1 MPSERFVAALNE
13 QIGREFAAAH
23 QYVAVGAWY
32 AGQTFPQLAK
42 FFYAQADEERG
53 HAMRMVNYLVES
65 GVQPQIG
72 QVPAPRSGFD
82 DHVAPI
88 HLALDLEKANTVE
101 IGTLFDIARETR
113 DHASEVFMQ
122 WFVEEQVEEEAAMD
136 SLLTVAERVRQF
148 PMMLEEFLARDGDS
162 LGSARGP
169 TAGKAVASEL

>member
-13 QIGREFAAAH
+13 RIGREFAAAH

-32 AGQTFPQLAK
+32 DGQTFPQLAR
-42 FFYAQADEERG
+42 FFYKQADEERD
-53 HAMRMVNYLVES
+53 HAMRMVSYLVES
-65 GVQPQIG
+65 GVQPTIG
-72 QVPAPRSGFD
+72 QIAAPRQSFE

-88 HLALDLEKANTVE
+88 RLALEQERTYTVE
-101 IGTLFDIARETR
+101 IGKLFDIARETR

-148 PMMLEEFLARDGDS
+148 PMMLEEFLARDADS
-162 LGSARGP
+162 LGTARGP
-169 TAGKAVASEL
+169 GAA

>member
-32 AGQTFPQLAK
+32 EGQTFPQLAR
-42 FFYAQADEERG
+42 FFYKQADEERG
-53 HAMRMVNYLVES
+53 HAMKMVNYLLES
-65 GVQPQIG
+65 GAQPNIG
-72 QVPAPRSGFD
+72 QIAAPRQSFD

-88 HLALDLEKANTVE
+88 RLAVDQEKTNTVE
-101 IGTLFDIARETR
+101 IGNLFDIARETR
-113 DHASEVFMQ
+113 DHASEVFTQ
-122 WFVEEQVEEEAAMD
+122 SFVEEQVEEEATMD
-136 SLLTVAERVRQF
+136 SLLAVAERVRQF

-169 TAGKAVASEL
+169 AAS